1 MRLVTGWYPVGEKSY
16 RPSENISKDGLGEL
30 NIADGI
36 SATAGKVAGQLP
48 KPFSGMVLGSGIRLV
63 FCFVEHERKC
73 GNIDCRFC
81 NFRAVC
87 LGLFCF
93 AQEAFR
99 PAGVMAGGV
108 CSRRGAAVFAVADGC
123 PLMMAVWPVSC

>member
-63 FCFVEHERKC
+63 FCFMEHERKC

-99 PAGVMAGGV
+99 PPVLWLAVYAAGGV
-108 CSRRGAAVFAVADGC
+108 LPFLLLPMVA
-123 PLMMAVWPVSC
+123 AVWPVSC